1 MNVHIDNKS
10 VLFFK
15 ACEDIWAAE
24 RTLIG
29 SPNIAVWHCTQ
40 AVEKT
45 LKGFLYCHNIPYDGS
60 HDLDPLLEEVMAV
73 TKLSDECKS
82 IILNLNIYKSGLRYK
97 NMSNDPSQEDAQL
110 AISRT
115 KHIMKEFNSIP
126 SISQFMDEAQ
136 EVYTK
141 ILRSNYEK
149 YADVDISGDTQ

>member
-45 LKGFLYCHNIPYDGS
+45 LKGFLYCHNIPYGSS
-60 HDLDPLLEEVMAV
+60 HDFDPLLEEVISV
-73 TKLSDECKS
+73 VKLSDECKS
-82 IILNLNIYKSGLRYK
+82 NILNLNIYKSGLRYK
-97 NMSNDPSQEDAQL
+97 NMSNDPSQEDVRL

-115 KHIMKEFNSIP
+115 KRIMQEFNSI
-126 SISQFMDEAQ
+126 SKISQFMDEAQ

-141 ILRSNYEK
+141 MLRSNYEK
-149 YADVDISGDTQ
+149 YADVDISGAK